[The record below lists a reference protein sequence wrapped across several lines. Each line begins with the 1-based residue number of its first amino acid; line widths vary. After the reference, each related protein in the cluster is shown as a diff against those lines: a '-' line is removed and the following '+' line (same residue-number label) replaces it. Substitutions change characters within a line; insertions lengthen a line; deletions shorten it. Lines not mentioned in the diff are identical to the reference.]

1 MRVLPSP
8 VRGPISRPP
17 PTQRLA
23 TKEMK
28 RTHWTKCWGQRRD
41 ILALTKYICR
51 CYISNCPIKKNVTY
65 QSAGFDWLPI
75 SASHQIF
82 SPAAPSFDAPQDF
95 ISEPLFN
102 PSRSAYF
109 CKKCAEI
116 LQCMANSIWFMNV
129 LKNMAE
135 IFLPTPLSI
144 DSSASESKG
153 LWFRIVSWCCDPS
166 SSNSNSSHT
175 LWSVPSS
182 PGP

>member
-1 MRVLPSP
+1 MLRPAQGHISFNEVYLSMLHIKLSMLHIKA
-8 VRGPISRPP
+8 RGLIDC
-17 PTQRLA
+17 QYL
-23 TKEMK
+23 
-28 RTHWTKCWGQRRD
+28 H
-41 ILALTKYICR
+41 
-51 CYISNCPIKKNVTY
+51 PIK
-65 QSAGFDWLPI
+65 S
-75 SASHQIF
+75 F
-82 SPAAPSFDAPQDF
+82 SPAAPSFDAPPDF